1 LKTLKRVY
9 GWILLSVLLQT
20 AVLAY
25 INYIYLPGRGA
36 FRATAYEVQTAAVK
50 NRSYN
55 LPEGAREIKV
65 TNDGLY
71 AAYIVENH
79 IEIVDLDNRKTV
91 KKLNRSGGSF
101 GYFRWL
107 PDRDMLIYT
116 IKEPEGKSGRVRIS
130 TYDIVPELDR
140 SYPDIVNLPA
150 GSTVI
155 DLQLSP
161 LTNIVYPMIQTSD
174 TRVRIYQFDIMDDLE
189 LIMKADFGMI
199 IRETMYEDNLIYQPV
214 GEKIVVRN
222 GRTGKKSNLP
232 VKEADLLLAVDD
244 VDFVYAA
251 STDDAGK
258 ITAIHFG
265 KIGQK
270 AQEWQSIKPVRPLDA
285 KDIIIT
291 PQGAVYAADRRGKTV
306 QNLKEG
312 GSIDYEGELLTVTDY
327 YIVSV
332 QDDNKLTLEVLK
344 K

>member
-20 AVLAY
+20 AALAY

-36 FRATAYEVQTAAVK
+36 FRATAYEAQTAALK

-55 LPEGAREIKV
+55 LPDGAREIRV
-65 TNDGLY
+65 SNDGLY
-71 AAYIVENH
+71 AAYLVGNH
-79 IEIVDLDNRKTV
+79 LEIVDLDRRKTL
-91 KKLNRSGGSF
+91 KKLNRSGGTFS
-101 GYFRWL
+101 YFRWL

-116 IKEPEGKSGRVRIS
+116 IKEPEGKSGCVRIS
-130 TYDIVPELDR
+130 TYDIGPELDR
-140 SYPDIVNLPA
+140 SYPDIINLPEN
-150 GSTVI
+150 STVI

-189 LIMKADFGMI
+189 LIMKADLGMI

-222 GRTGKKSNLP
+222 GRTGKKTSLP
-232 VKEADLLLAVDD
+232 VKEAGLLLAVDD
-244 VDFVYAA
+244 ADFIYAA
-251 STDDAGK
+251 STDDAGE
-258 ITAIHFG
+258 ITTIYFG

-270 AQEWQSIKPVRPLDA
+270 AQEWQSIRPARPLAA

-291 PQGAVYAADRRGKTV
+291 PQGEVYAADRQRKTV
-306 QNLKEG
+306 QKLKD
-312 GSIDYEGELLTVTDY
+312 GSSAEYQGELLTVTDDY
-327 YIVSV
+327 VVSV
-332 QDDNKLTLEVLK
+332 QENKLLLRVLK
-344 K
+344 NK